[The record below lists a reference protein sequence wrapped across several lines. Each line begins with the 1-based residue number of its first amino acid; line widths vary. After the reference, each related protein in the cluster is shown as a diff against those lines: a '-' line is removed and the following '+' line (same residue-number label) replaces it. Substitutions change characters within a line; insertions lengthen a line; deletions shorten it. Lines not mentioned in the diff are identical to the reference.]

1 MAVIARVR
9 HALRATKTSIDHL
22 RAVGVQNHA
31 FSTSSIQN
39 ERDINKIRNIG
50 ISAHIDSGKTTLT
63 ERVLFYTGRIKEM
76 HEVRGKDDVGATMDS
91 MELEREKGIT
101 IASAATY
108 TTWKDH
114 NINIIDTPGHVDFT
128 IEVER
133 ALRVLDGAVLVLCSV
148 GGVQSQTLTVD
159 RQMKRYKVPA
169 IGFINKCDR
178 PGANP
183 FKVIDQMRNKLRHN
197 AAAVQIPLGLEDRMQ
212 GVVDIV
218 RQEAVYFKGNQG
230 IDVQRTK
237 DIPEDAKELMQEKR
251 EELIAAL
258 AEVDEEIADVFLLG
272 EEPDNE
278 LIAAAIKRSTLKR
291 EFTPVFVG
299 TALKNLGVQTLLDGV
314 LEYLPSP
321 NMVECVALDQAN
333 DEKEVQ
339 LNMGDDTAPFVGLA
353 FKLEQGQFGQ
363 LTYLRTYQG
372 VLRKGDVIYNAKTQK
387 KVKVP
392 RVVRMHADSMED
404 VTEVRAGE
412 ICAMFG
418 LDCSSGDT
426 FTDGNTKLTME
437 TMFVPEPVISLAIK
451 PVNAGD
457 QDTFS
462 KALNRFQK
470 QDPTFR
476 VHLDPESKE
485 TIMSGMGELH
495 LEVYK
500 EIMEREFKLPTIT
513 GKPKVAFREAI
524 SSPAKFDYI
533 HKKQSGGSGQY
544 GRVIGEILPFEKE
557 GDKVND
563 FVDETV
569 GQNIPKNFIPAIQK
583 GFEEACKKGPLT
595 GHAIEGVKFVLK
607 DGNSHPVDSNDMA
620 FQMAGIGA
628 IREAFDKANPIV
640 LQPVMKVEIFIPEE
654 FQGTVIGGLNK
665 RKGTIQDS
673 ETDDGTTTIV
683 ADVPLNDMF
692 GYSSE
697 LRAQTQGKGEFS
709 MEYARHEP
717 VLPQTQK
724 ELIETYQ
731 KQGNKKK

>member
-1 MAVIARVR
+1 MAATSRVQ
-9 HALRATKTSIDHL
+9 ALLNKTCQRFSQL
-22 RAVGVQNHA
+22 RVLGVHCQSL
-31 FSTSSIQN
+31 STTTSCHDT
-39 ERDINKIRNIG
+39 RDVNKIRNIG

-63 ERVLFYTGRIKEM
+63 ERILFYTGRIKEM
-76 HEVRGKDDVGATMDS
+76 HEVRGKDEVGATMDS

-108 TTWKDH
+108 TTWRDH

-159 RQMKRYKVPA
+159 RQMKRYNVPA

-183 FKVIDQMRNKLRHN
+183 FKVIEQMRSKLRHN
-197 AAAVQIPLGLEDRMQ
+197 AAAVQVPLGLEDRME
-212 GVVDIV
+212 GVVDIIRREV
-218 RQEAVYFKGNQG
+218 IYFKGPHGN
-230 IDVQRTK
+230 DVERSAEV
-237 DIPEDAKELMQEKR
+237 PAVAKELMEEKR
-251 EELIAAL
+251 EELISAL
-258 AEVDEEIADVFLLG
+258 AEVDDEVADLFLLG
-272 EEPDNE
+272 EDPDVDT
-278 LIAAAIKRSTLKR
+278 IVAAVKRCTLAR
-291 EFTPVFVG
+291 TLTPVFVG

-321 NMVECVALDQAN
+321 NMVDCVALDQAN

-339 LNMGDDTAPFVGLA
+339 LTMEEDDAPFVGLA

-372 VLRKGDVIYNAKTQK
+372 TLRKGDVIYNAKTQR

-392 RVVRMHADSMED
+392 RLVRMHSDSMED
-404 VTEVRAGE
+404 VTEVKAGE

-426 FTDGNTKLTME
+426 FTDGSSKLTMMS
-437 TMFVPEPVISLAIK
+437 MFVPEPVISLAIK
-451 PVNAGD
+451 PVNTAD
-457 QDTFS
+457 LDVFS

-500 EIMEREFKLPTIT
+500 EIMEREYKLPTVT
-513 GKPKVAFREAI
+513 GKPKVAFRETI

-544 GRVIGEILPFEKE
+544 GRVIGQIEPLE
-557 GDKVND
+557 GEEAADTE

-595 GHAIEGVKFVLK
+595 GNPIEGVRFTLN
-607 DGNSHPVDSNDMA
+607 DGASHAVDSNDMA

-628 IREAFDKANPIV
+628 VRAAFEKANPIV
-640 LQPVMKVEIFIPEE
+640 LQPVMTVEILIPEE
-654 FQGTVIGGLNK
+654 FQGTVIGGINK

-683 ADVPLNDMF
+683 AEVPLNDMF

-697 LRAQTQGKGEFS
+697 IRSQTQGKGEFS

-717 VLPQTQK
+717 VMPQTQQELMK
-724 ELIETYQ
+724 EYQ
-731 KQGNKKK
+731 ESKNKK